1 MEVILLRHGKT
12 AAKAGLFGR
21 TDAKVPADRQQ
32 AIAEALFAQHDDV
45 ELIVSSPLSR
55 CHELAELLGQQ
66 HHWPIQLQADLQEMD
81 FGLLDGVPFDTQD
94 YPWPLLNAF
103 WQDPAN
109 ASLPEGETLAEF
121 QQRVVQCWSQIIS
134 TEHHKVLIITHGG
147 VIRLIL
153 AHLLGVDWQSP
164 HWYQNLAIEN
174 ASLTHITI
182 FTDSDQTQFPTVKM
196 IGMPLSIREEQTNH
210 PVD

>member
-12 AAKAGLFGR
+12 DAQAGLFGR
-21 TDAKVPADRQQ
+21 TDAKVPVARQQ
-32 AIAEALFAQHDDV
+32 AIAEAFLAQHPDV
-45 ELIVSSPLSR
+45 DLIVSSPLSR
-55 CHELAELLGQQ
+55 CHELAKLLGQQ
-66 HHWPIQLQADLQEMD
+66 QHWPIALQADLQEMD
-81 FGLLDGVPFDTQD
+81 FGLLDGLPFDAPD

-109 ASLPEGETLAEF
+109 STLPQGETLAQF
-121 QQRVVQCWSQIIS
+121 QQRVVQCWSQIIR
-134 TEHHKVLIITHGG
+134 TEHRKVLIITHGG

-153 AHLLGVDWQSP
+153 AHLLGVDWQRP
-164 HWYQNLAIEN
+164 HWYQTLAIEN

-196 IGMPLSIREEQTNH
+196 IGMPLAIREEQTNH
-210 PVD
+210 PSD